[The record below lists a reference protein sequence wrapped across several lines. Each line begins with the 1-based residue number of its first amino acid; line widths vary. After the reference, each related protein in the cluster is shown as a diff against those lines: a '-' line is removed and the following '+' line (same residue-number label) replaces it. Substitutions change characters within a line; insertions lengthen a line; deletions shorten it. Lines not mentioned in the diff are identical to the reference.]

1 MPAALAQEDEAGGLP
16 QGHFILY
23 NKYQVRQGHIARPCP
38 KKERESQEKGK
49 RRREGRGGEGRGGEG
64 GRREGRREGL
74 EGEGRGEGRRGDNYM
89 QAQEQGYNIPN
100 HAFHARVELESTVP
114 IQVLASS
121 VSIGRYTHAHFTSL
135 QLCCTPTLILPN
147 TL

>member
-38 KKERESQEKGK
+38 KRERARRKG
-49 RRREGRGGEGRGGEG
+49 RGEGRGEEGREGEGRGG
-64 GRREGRREGL
+64 RREGKREGL
-74 EGEGRGEGRRGDNYM
+74 EGEGRGEGRGGDNYM

-100 HAFHARVELESTVP
+100 HAFHARVELES
-114 IQVLASS
+114 SS
-121 VSIGRYTHAHFTSL
+121 ANSGFSIFCLYW
-135 QLCCTPTLILPN
+135 
-147 TL
+147 